1 MKTIRAE
8 RITKENFAPY
18 GKYINLYKEIK
29 TAFIQSEGN
38 NDGCD
43 YKYV

>member
-1 MKTIRAE
+1 MIYSMVFF
-8 RITKENFAPY
+8 ILYDLN
-18 GKYINLYKEIK
+18 INLYKEIK